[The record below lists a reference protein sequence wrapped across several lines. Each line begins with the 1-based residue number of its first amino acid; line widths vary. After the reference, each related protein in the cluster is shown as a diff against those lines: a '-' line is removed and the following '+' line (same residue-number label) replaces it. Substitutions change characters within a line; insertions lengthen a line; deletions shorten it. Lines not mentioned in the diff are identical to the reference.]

1 MATKVKKVKKA
12 PAKKAA
18 PKKVAKKAAKK
29 VAPKKSAKKVAP
41 KKKVA
46 VKKVAAKKQVKKVV
60 KKPVVKKAAAKKPVK
75 KAVAKKVAAKKPVK
89 KAAVKKQVKRV
100 VPKKVVKK
108 TAPKKPVVNKKAVKK
123 FVDKFVKK
131 ATAKSEEVKKG
142 FNKVVKQV
150 EKKVEK
156 MVAQKPAEKPA
167 EKPAVKASKIDDA
180 PNIKK
185 EIKIDEDGK
194 AHVQERYSDADLQMF
209 KEVILKKLAQA
220 KDDYEML
227 RAAMTHSTSNDI
239 EDTSPTFKVLEEG
252 ATSLSKEESGELAQR
267 QYKFIQ
273 SLEAALVR
281 IENKTYGISRISGK
295 LIPKARLLL
304 VPHATL
310 SVEDKNKQ

>member
-1 MATKVKKVKKA
+1 MATKAKKVKKA

-18 PKKVAKKAAKK
+18 PKKVAKMAARK

-60 KKPVVKKAAAKKPVK
+60 KKPVVKKAVAKKPAAKKPVAK
-75 KAVAKKVAAKKPVK
+75 KPAAKKSSAKKFVKKVAPK
-89 KAAVKKQVKRV
+89 KASPKKVVKKQVKKQVKKV
-100 VPKKVVKK
+100 VPKKVVSKVANKK
-108 TAPKKPVVNKKAVKK
+108 QVALKAPVKKVAPK
-123 FVDKFVKK
+123 
-131 ATAKSEEVKKG
+131 
-142 FNKVVKQV
+142 Q
-150 EKKVEK
+150 
-156 MVAQKPAEKPA
+156 AQQ
-167 EKPAVKASKIDDA
+167 PAVKASKMQDA

>member
-1 MATKVKKVKKA
+1 MATKTKKVKKA
-12 PAKKAA
+12 PAKKVA
-18 PKKVAKKAAKK
+18 PKKVAKKVLKK

-46 VKKVAAKKQVKKVV
+46 VKRSTVKKQVKKVVKKSVVKKSVV
-60 KKPVVKKAAAKKPVK
+60 KKPVVKKAAAKK
-75 KAVAKKVAAKKPVK
+75 AVKKVAPK
-89 KAAVKKQVKRV
+89 KASPKKIVPKKIAPKKTVKKQVKKV
-100 VPKKVVKK
+100 TPKKIVSKV
-108 TAPKKPVVNKKAVKK
+108 APKKQVALKTPVKK
-123 FVDKFVKK
+123 VAPKTPVKK
-131 ATAKSEEVKKG
+131 
-142 FNKVVKQV
+142 
-150 EKKVEK
+150 
-156 MVAQKPAEKPA
+156 VAPKRTEAPV
-167 EKPAVKASKIDDA
+167 VKASKIIAA
-180 PNIKK
+180 PDIKK

-194 AHVQERYSDADLQMF
+194 SPVQERYSDADLKMF

-220 KDDYEML
+220 KDDYDML

>member
-1 MATKVKKVKKA
+1 MATKTKKVKKA
-12 PAKKAA
+12 PAKKVA
-18 PKKVAKKAAKK
+18 PKKVAKKVLKK

-46 VKKVAAKKQVKKVV
+46 VKRSTVKKQVKKVVKKSVVKKSVVKKSVV
-60 KKPVVKKAAAKKPVK
+60 KKPVVKKAAAKK
-75 KAVAKKVAAKKPVK
+75 AVKKVAPK
-89 KAAVKKQVKRV
+89 KASPKKIVPKKIAPKKTVKKQVKKV
-100 VPKKVVKK
+100 TPKKIVSKV
-108 TAPKKPVVNKKAVKK
+108 APKKQVALKTPVKK
-123 FVDKFVKK
+123 VAPKTPVKK
-131 ATAKSEEVKKG
+131 
-142 FNKVVKQV
+142 
-150 EKKVEK
+150 
-156 MVAQKPAEKPA
+156 VAPKRTEAPV
-167 EKPAVKASKIDDA
+167 VKASKIIAA
-180 PNIKK
+180 PDIKK

-194 AHVQERYSDADLQMF
+194 SPVQERYSDADLKMF

-220 KDDYEML
+220 KDDYDML

>member
-1 MATKVKKVKKA
+1 MATKAKKVKKA

-18 PKKVAKKAAKK
+18 PKKVAKMAARK

-46 VKKVAAKKQVKKVV
+46 VKKIAAKKQVKKVV
-60 KKPVVKKAAAKKPVK
+60 KKPVVKKAVAKKPAAKKFV
-75 KAVAKKVAAKKPVK
+75 KKVAPK
-89 KAAVKKQVKRV
+89 KASPKKVVKKQVKKV
-100 VPKKVVKK
+100 VPKKVVSKVANKK
-108 TAPKKPVVNKKAVKK
+108 QVALKAPIKKVAPK
-123 FVDKFVKK
+123 
-131 ATAKSEEVKKG
+131 
-142 FNKVVKQV
+142 Q
-150 EKKVEK
+150 
-156 MVAQKPAEKPA
+156 AQQPT
-167 EKPAVKASKIDDA
+167 VKASKIQDA

>member
-1 MATKVKKVKKA
+1 MATKAKKVKKA

-18 PKKVAKKAAKK
+18 PKKVAKMAARK

-60 KKPVVKKAAAKKPVK
+60 KKPVVKKAVAKKPAAKKPVAK
-75 KAVAKKVAAKKPVK
+75 KPAAKKSSAKKFVKKVAPK
-89 KAAVKKQVKRV
+89 KASPKKVVKKQVKKV
-100 VPKKVVKK
+100 VPKKVVSKVANKK
-108 TAPKKPVVNKKAVKK
+108 QVALKAPVKKVAPK
-123 FVDKFVKK
+123 
-131 ATAKSEEVKKG
+131 
-142 FNKVVKQV
+142 Q
-150 EKKVEK
+150 
-156 MVAQKPAEKPA
+156 AQQ
-167 EKPAVKASKIDDA
+167 PAVKASKMQDA

-209 KEVILKKLAQA
+209 KDVILKKLAQA

>member
-1 MATKVKKVKKA
+1 MATKAKKVKKA

-18 PKKVAKKAAKK
+18 PKKVAKKAARK

-46 VKKVAAKKQVKKVV
+46 VKKVAV
-60 KKPVVKKAAAKKPVK
+60 KKPAVKKS
-75 KAVAKKVAAKKPVK
+75 VAKKSAAK
-89 KAAVKKQVKRV
+89 
-100 VPKKVVKK
+100 
-108 TAPKKPVVNKKAVKK
+108 
-123 FVDKFVKK
+123 KFVKK
-131 ATAKSEEVKKG
+131 VAPKKASPKKSVKKQFKKEVKKSVPKKIVSKVA
-142 FNKVVKQV
+142 NKKQTALKAPVKN
-150 EKKVEK
+150 
-156 MVAQKPAEKPA
+156 VAPKQAQQ
-167 EKPAVKASKIDDA
+167 PAVKASKMQDA

-209 KEVILKKLAQA
+209 KDVILKKLAQA

>member
-1 MATKVKKVKKA
+1 MATKAKKVKKA

-18 PKKVAKKAAKK
+18 PKKVAKKAARK

-60 KKPVVKKAAAKKPVK
+60 KKPVVKKAAAKKPAVK
-75 KAVAKKVAAKKPVK
+75 KSVAKKSAAKKSAAKKFVK
-89 KAAVKKQVKRV
+89 KVAPKKASPKKSVKKQVNKEV
-100 VPKKVVKK
+100 
-108 TAPKKPVVNKKAVKK
+108 KKAVKK
-123 FVDKFVKK
+123 AAPKKIVSKVADKKQVALKAPVKK
-131 ATAKSEEVKKG
+131 VAP
-142 FNKVVKQV
+142 KQ
-150 EKKVEK
+150 
-156 MVAQKPAEKPA
+156 AQQ
-167 EKPAVKASKIDDA
+167 PAVKASKVQDA

-209 KEVILKKLAQA
+209 KDVILKKLAQA

-281 IENKTYGISRISGK
+281 IENKTYGISRVSGK

>member
-1 MATKVKKVKKA
+1 MATKAKKVKKA

-18 PKKVAKKAAKK
+18 PKKVAKKAARK

-60 KKPVVKKAAAKKPVK
+60 KKPVVKKTAAKKPAVK
-75 KAVAKKVAAKKPVK
+75 KSVAKKSAAK
-89 KAAVKKQVKRV
+89 
-100 VPKKVVKK
+100 
-108 TAPKKPVVNKKAVKK
+108 
-123 FVDKFVKK
+123 KFVKK
-131 ATAKSEEVKKG
+131 VAPKKASPKKSVKKQFKKEVKKSVPKKIVSKVA
-142 FNKVVKQV
+142 NKKQTALKAPVKN
-150 EKKVEK
+150 
-156 MVAQKPAEKPA
+156 VAPKQAQQ
-167 EKPAVKASKIDDA
+167 PAVKASKMQDA

-209 KEVILKKLAQA
+209 KDVILKKLAQA

-281 IENKTYGISRISGK
+281 IENKTYGISRVSGK

>member
-1 MATKVKKVKKA
+1 MATKAKKVKKA

-18 PKKVAKKAAKK
+18 PKKVAKKVVKK
-29 VAPKKSAKKVAP
+29 AAPKKSAKKVAP

-60 KKPVVKKAAAKKPVK
+60 KKPVVKKAAAKKPAVK
-75 KAVAKKVAAKKPVK
+75 KSVAKKSAAK
-89 KAAVKKQVKRV
+89 
-100 VPKKVVKK
+100 
-108 TAPKKPVVNKKAVKK
+108 
-123 FVDKFVKK
+123 KFVKK
-131 ATAKSEEVKKG
+131 VAPKKASPKKSVKKQFKKEVKKSVPKKIVSKVA
-142 FNKVVKQV
+142 NKKQTALKAPVKN
-150 EKKVEK
+150 
-156 MVAQKPAEKPA
+156 VAPKQAQQ
-167 EKPAVKASKIDDA
+167 PAVKASKMQDA

-209 KEVILKKLAQA
+209 KDVILKKLAQA

-281 IENKTYGISRISGK
+281 IENKTYGISRVSGK